1 MRESTVCVP
10 NIGPLGRR
18 RRLQRGLVWM
28 AAGEA
33 FGLTLA
39 LAGAPRWLRAAVFG
53 PLILGASGV
62 FQAYEQ
68 TCVMLAVRRTR
79 DMDQGEE
86 LINDPAITRQIDR
99 QARKVYIEAALT
111 AALLTAIVLA
121 LPRKPAA

>member
-28 AAGEA
+28 SAGEA

-79 DMDQGEE
+79 DIDQGEE
-86 LINDPAITRQIDR
+86 LIEDPAITRQIDR

-121 LPRKPAA
+121 